1 MSESDH
7 KCQTEITIPYSI
19 ESDYIISKFHISRIF
34 QQYSNTSEDF
44 FEIKPFTIFISK
56 ALYIFHK
63 KYLWHNPF
71 NGLILESDLHKRL
84 LIWVL

>member
-1 MSESDH
+1 MSESDR
-7 KCQTEITIPYSI
+7 KCQREITIPYFI
-19 ESDYIISKFHISRIF
+19 ESDYIISNH
-34 QQYSNTSEDF
+34 TSEDF
-44 FEIKPFTIFISK
+44 FEIKPFTVFISK